1 MNRELRPRVLLLV
14 LNTVIAA
21 ALAGCGEDEPFI
33 AAPPPPLDTLDL
45 SLEVSSTSVLI
56 SEMVTARILVAG
68 GDARSE
74 LASAVISWGWV
85 EEYTYLFDDV
95 GRTELDLQ
103 FLRIGEQEVRV
114 RIQRNGEERLL
125 SRPVTVRG
133 GESDGSLEMIRVAA
147 GDFLRGDTESAF
159 SFQQPQRR
167 IHVSEFALAR
177 TEMTN
182 AALARAIN
190 WAAGLG
196 RVERALNA
204 PFLQW
209 MPVPAGEL
217 QTILDLSKTNLAWNG
232 SGVSVVPGR
241 ETYPVVGVRWYG
253 MAAVCNWLSEM
264 EGLEPCYTFTP
275 SDPLHRYLVTCD
287 LSRNGYR
294 LPTEAEWEKAARGG
308 LMLPAGVNDS
318 PERNYPWGDEDL
330 YFPIDDDLDDSSPTT
345 LDLHGSLRANVAAP
359 LHASRPLQRFLF
371 GGTLPV
377 GSFPNG
383 RGPYG
388 HDDLMGNVAEWCH
401 DWFAPG
407 YYGSSPDVDPT
418 GPATVYPSL
427 DDFKVLRGDSWFG
440 TYIPQ
445 WDAFSVEE
453 GGSKRRWAEYHYD
466 ASFVGFRVARSLP
479 SP

>member
-45 SLEVSSTSVLI
+45 TLDVSSTSVLI
-56 SEMVTARILVAG
+56 SEMVTAKIRMAG

-74 LASAVISWGWV
+74 LTNATIPWGWGI
-85 EEYTYLFDDV
+85 YSHLFDDV

-103 FLRIGEQEVRV
+103 FFFIGEQEVRA

-125 SRPVTVRG
+125 SQRVTVRG
-133 GESDGSLEMIRVAA
+133 GESDGSLEMIPVAA

-177 TEMTN
+177 TEMTY
-182 AALARAIN
+182 ATLARAIN

-196 RVERALNA
+196 RVETSQGYLVWR
-204 PFLQW
+204 PD
-209 MPVPAGEL
+209 PAGER
-217 QTILDLSKTNLAWNG
+217 QTILRFAYLIWNG
-232 SGVSVVPGR
+232 SGVSVVTGR

-275 SDPLHRYLVTCD
+275 SDPLHQYLVTCD
-287 LSRNGYR
+287 FSRNGYR

-308 LMLPAGVNDS
+308 LMLPAGMNDS
-318 PERNYPWGDEDL
+318 PERKYPWGDEDL
-330 YFPIDDDLDDSSPTT
+330 YFAIDDDLDDSIPTT
-345 LDLHGSLRANVAAP
+345 LNLYGSLRANVAAP
-359 LHASRPLQRFLF
+359 LHASRPLSRFLF
-371 GGTLPV
+371 GSLLPV

-383 RGPYG
+383 RGSYG
-388 HDDLMGNVAEWCH
+388 HDDLIGNVAEWCH
-401 DWFAPG
+401 DWFGPG

-418 GPATVYPSL
+418 GPSTVYPSL

-453 GGSKRRWAEYHYD
+453 GCSKRRWANYHYD
-466 ASFVGFRVARSLP
+466 AGFVGFRVARSLP